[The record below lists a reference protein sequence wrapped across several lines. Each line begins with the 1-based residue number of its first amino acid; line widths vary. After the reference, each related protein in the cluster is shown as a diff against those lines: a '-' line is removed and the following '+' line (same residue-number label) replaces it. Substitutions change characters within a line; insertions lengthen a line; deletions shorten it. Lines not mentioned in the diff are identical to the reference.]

1 MRPFNDPPAAIVPA
15 LASCV
20 KRPSHCP
27 IWWNNVVCWRNPKQL
42 PLLLMPIVHYTGT
55 WWQAKWVCNSI
66 SLSSVMPLWRV
77 RPSLNAKCLPSRS
90 LRWVSWA
97 GHQCSY
103 FRKKSLKKLCF
114 IPPTRR
120 LVHGNWKVSTGSGQQ
135 QHGWYALRRQ
145 KNPWLARPTLFGVP
159 THNIEL
165 WLLLRCHLLP
175 TAICSR

>member
-1 MRPFNDPPAAIVPA
+1 MLEISMGLKWKNPFYFGPFLWEIYF
-15 LASCV
+15 SCV
-20 KRPSHCP
+20 KRPSRCP

-66 SLSSVMPLWRV
+66 SLSSVMPLWWV

-114 IPPTRR
+114 IPPTRW
-120 LVHGNWKVSTGSGQQ
+120 LVQGNWKVSTGSKDGM
-135 QHGWYALRRQ
+135 HWGDKKA
-145 KNPWLARPTLFGVP
+145 
-159 THNIEL
+159 HD
-165 WLLLRCHLLP
+165 
-175 TAICSR
+175 